1 MNKIS
6 FSFGAAFGKSA
17 LDSCALRAKYEAS
30 ALEAQRWINETSFDT
45 EGHGWMA
52 LPDCSTAQVAETAEW
67 LRGYDSVIQVGIGG
81 SALGNLML
89 NQALLDGFYN
99 ETKAKPKFY
108 LADNPDPD
116 KTRSIWERVKGGRVA
131 LVGVSKSGSTAET
144 MTQFLWYREEMLK
157 KGQSDK
163 DILVITDPEK
173 GIFRAFAKDSDCRVM
188 ELPASV
194 GGRYSVL
201 CPAGLVTAAALGI
214 DAAALLRG
222 AAAMRELVSKET
234 DFAKNPAMR
243 LAALHMMHADERRP
257 MSVLM
262 PYSSK
267 MAYFAEWYA
276 QLWAESL
283 GKQGLGTTPVRALG
297 SIDQHSQVQLY
308 TEGPDDKFFTLISLK
323 DHGPEAVVPNIDHEA
338 LKPLEYLNGQGIGAM
353 LNLEAK
359 STAAAI
365 VKSGHPLMWI
375 ELEKLDEETVGAL
388 VFFYEYL
395 TALTGRMMG
404 INPFDQPGVEQ
415 GKKYT
420 YGLMGRA
427 GYEKD
432 AEEVG
437 EWFGKIAADKVE
449 AF

>member
-1 MNKIS
+1 MNKVS
-6 FSFGAAFGKSA
+6 FSFGAAFGRSA
-17 LDSCALRAKYEAS
+17 LDSCALRAKYVDA
-30 ALEAQRWINETSFDT
+30 ALAAQRWINTTPFDT

-99 ETKAKPKFY
+99 ETEAKPKFY

-116 KTRSIWERVKGGRVA
+116 KTRSIWERVKGGKIA

-144 MTQFLWYREEMLK
+144 MTQFLWYRDEMLK

-234 DFAKNPAMR
+234 RIDILVTPIVTI
-243 LAALHMMHADERRP
+243 LAGIGVSALVAAP
-257 MSVLM
+257 IGTAA
-262 PYSSK
+262 SSAIIRV
-267 MAYFAEWYA
+267 M
-276 QLWAESL
+276 
-283 GKQGLGTTPVRALG
+283 TTSNGCSCANCRFPIARTATTVITKSSAVRAHTV
-297 SIDQHSQVQLY
+297 SIQ
-308 TEGPDDKFFTLISLK
+308 
-323 DHGPEAVVPNIDHEA
+323 
-338 LKPLEYLNGQGIGAM
+338 
-353 LNLEAK
+353 K
-359 STAAAI
+359 S
-365 VKSGHPLMWI
+365 P
-375 ELEKLDEETVGAL
+375 
-388 VFFYEYL
+388 
-395 TALTGRMMG
+395 LTGAS
-404 INPFDQPGVEQ
+404 FPGAWTR
-415 GKKYT
+415 YAS
-420 YGLMGRA
+420 R
-427 GYEKD
+427 
-432 AEEVG
+432 
-437 EWFGKIAADKVE
+437 
-449 AF
+449 

>member
-1 MNKIS
+1 MNKVS

-17 LDSCALRAKYEAS
+17 LDSCALRAKYEAA

-99 ETKAKPKFY
+99 ETEAKPKFY

-116 KTRSIWERVKGGRVA
+116 KTRSIWERVKGGKVA

-144 MTQFLWYREEMLK
+144 MTQFLWYRDEMLK

-222 AAAMRELVSKET
+222 AAAMRELVFKET

-243 LAALHMMHADERRP
+243 RDASRACLQRDRLRQKPRDASRRAAH
-257 MSVLM
+257 
-262 PYSSK
+262 
-267 MAYFAEWYA
+267 
-276 QLWAESL
+276 
-283 GKQGLGTTPVRALG
+283 
-297 SIDQHSQVQLY
+297 
-308 TEGPDDKFFTLISLK
+308 
-323 DHGPEAVVPNIDHEA
+323 
-338 LKPLEYLNGQGIGAM
+338 
-353 LNLEAK
+353 
-359 STAAAI
+359 
-365 VKSGHPLMWI
+365 
-375 ELEKLDEETVGAL
+375 
-388 VFFYEYL
+388 
-395 TALTGRMMG
+395 
-404 INPFDQPGVEQ
+404 
-415 GKKYT
+415 
-420 YGLMGRA
+420 
-427 GYEKD
+427 D
-432 AEEVG
+432 AR
-437 EWFGKIAADKVE
+437 
-449 AF
+449 